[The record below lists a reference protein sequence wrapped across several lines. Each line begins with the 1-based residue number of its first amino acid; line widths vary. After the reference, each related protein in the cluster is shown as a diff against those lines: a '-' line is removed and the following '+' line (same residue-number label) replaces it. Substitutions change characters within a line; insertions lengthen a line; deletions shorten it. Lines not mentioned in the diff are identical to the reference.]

1 MANIIKILLLLFLA
15 ILFSCEEQG
24 LFVKCSEC
32 TNEEPLNILLDV
44 KIDRNQF
51 GAKTLIN
58 VYEGDLEDNVLYG
71 SYTAA
76 GSNTTIGVKI
86 NKKYTLTATYYVP
99 DDNYVVVDS
108 ATPKVRYNKDQCD
121 DPCYFVYDKVIDL
134 RLKGNRQ

>member
-32 TNEEPLNILLDV
+32 TTEEPLNILLDV

>member
-1 MANIIKILLLLFLA
+1 MANIIKILLLLFLV

-32 TNEEPLNILLDV
+32 TTEEPLNILLDV
-44 KIDRNQF
+44 KIDKNQF

-58 VYEGDLEDNVLYG
+58 VYEGNLEDNVLYG